1 MEEKTKSVEVK
12 CPTCGRNE
20 KISVP
25 ESLCSRKKM
34 GLIKVEV
41 PSGAVCPDHFLI
53 FLDPKGIVRGY
64 EKIEIGISTLIEDSI
79 EESEKKIFRSKLISV
94 TELEL

>member
-1 MEEKTKSVEVK
+1 MEEKTTSIEVK
-12 CPTCGRNE
+12 CPVCGRNE

-25 ESLCSRKKM
+25 ESLYSRKKM

-53 FLDPKGIVRGY
+53 FIDSKGIVRGY
-64 EKIEIGISTLIEDSI
+64 EKIEIPLRERYRMCGNGVVSKMIPHLLSNI
-79 EESEKKIFRSKLISV
+79 KK
-94 TELEL
+94 